1 MRPVVNTTKH
11 IVQFS
16 LSSLAAGAIVPNV
29 LATTAIVPAG
39 INTQVR
45 EGAKISA
52 IYIEMWVQSDDAAAG
67 TVIVTLEKLPGSAI
81 VMSTAHAANLND
93 YDNKKNILFTQMGL
107 IPNNVTYP
115 MNVIKGWIKIPKGKQ
130 RFGIEDGLVL
140 NIFAQSNGLT
150 FCGFALYK
158 EQY

>member
-1 MRPVVNTTKH
+1 MRPVINTEKH
-11 IVQFS
+11 VAQFS
-16 LSSLAAGAIVPNV
+16 LAAVAAGAVSVSNLASAAAVP
-29 LATTAIVPAG
+29 TG
-39 INTQVR
+39 STQVR

-67 TVIVTLEKLPGSAI
+67 TVIFTIHKLPGAGTN
-81 VMSTAHAANLND
+81 VTTTEMAALND

-115 MNVIKGWIKIPKGKQ
+115 MNLIKGWIKIPKSKQ
-130 RFGIEDGLVL
+130 RFGLNDRLQM
-140 NIFAQSNGLT
+140 NIFAQSNGLS